1 MKIPLSGIADEGKP
15 CGCGM
20 NACCGEC
27 LRKERRRHLAVLW
40 LATVLVVLAV
50 MAIVAHRRNTTV
62 EPMTNVALMM
72 TVMASRE
79 AYAVLHQWSPLLAT
93 PTVTVLQIAD
103 VVVVPNQRHGLLA
116 NQLGKCKWTHFRW
129 RPYKQ

>member
-1 MKIPLSGIADEGKP
+1 MQLVNIPISGIAEEGKP

-50 MAIVAHRRNTTV
+50 MALSLIVGT
-62 EPMTNVALMM
+62 PLK
-72 TVMASRE
+72 
-79 AYAVLHQWSPLLAT
+79 SP
-93 PTVTVLQIAD
+93 
-103 VVVVPNQRHGLLA
+103 
-116 NQLGKCKWTHFRW
+116 
-129 RPYKQ
+129 